1 MAYRLAMAWSGR
13 RASSLLKCSR
23 DRLTEIGSICRPL
36 SAQSRRVLHLR
47 DAFLGLFNQGHHT
60 QTELFQLAQSKGWYQ
75 PEQAQADKISQAYTK
90 FSNQK
95 PTGQQ

>member
-1 MAYRLAMAWSGR
+1 MQEQERMTD
-13 RASSLLKCSR
+13 LL
-23 DRLTEIGSICRPL
+23 LTEKKMSTNYNEFASEC
-36 SAQSRRVLHLR
+36 VNVKLR
-47 DAFLGLFNQGHHT
+47 DAFLSMLTQGHKT